1 MDLKENSPKWTQ
13 IIKTGLSNSKVND
26 LSIVVVGI
34 SWLKFIFTQFVENN
48 MGLQSNRIN
57 KMEQWMDESQ
67 KHYTEWKKPG
77 MKE

>member
-1 MDLKENSPKWTQ
+1 MNTNNKNW
-13 IIKTGLSNSKVND
+13 IIKFKGND
-26 LSIVVVGI
+26 LSIAIVGI

-67 KHYTEWKKPG
+67 KHYTE
-77 MKE
+77 